1 MSRNI
6 EKDKIE
12 LISHNVHLVKFHT
25 EQGTEKIVNIQPRL
39 LLTNYEKRLM
49 FEYIEIKA
57 SVYQK
62 ASAAKCQ
69 MTK

>member
-1 MSRNI
+1 MES
-6 EKDKIE
+6 
-12 LISHNVHLVKFHT
+12 ISYNVHLVKFHIK
-25 EQGTEKIVNIQPRL
+25 QRTEKNIKQKL

-57 SVYQK
+57 FIYQK

>member
-1 MSRNI
+1 M
-6 EKDKIE
+6 E
-12 LISHNVHLVKFHT
+12 LIFHSVHMVKFHI
-25 EQGTEKIVNIQPRL
+25 EQRAEKSNIEQKL

-57 SVYQK
+57 FVYQK